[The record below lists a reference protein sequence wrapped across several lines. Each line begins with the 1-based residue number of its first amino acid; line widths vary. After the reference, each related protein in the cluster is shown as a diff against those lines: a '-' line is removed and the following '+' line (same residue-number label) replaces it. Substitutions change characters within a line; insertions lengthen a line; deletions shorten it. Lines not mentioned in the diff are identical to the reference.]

1 LIEILLYSYYI
12 FILGGYLEIGTV
24 EHPYE
29 SQVVITCHGDRYN
42 TIEMPVIGN
51 KMIAVA
57 HKGLPTTMEFSPT
70 MHMSSRNQGQLEIH
84 GKKSLRTWTKV
95 DTTAYAGDNYLITSE
110 PVDFQPGETVILTGS
125 EIPVD

>member
-1 LIEILLYSYYI
+1 MIEILLYSYYI

-51 KMIAVA
+51 KMIAVV
-57 HKGLPTTMEFSPT
+57 HKGLPTMECFPA
-70 MHMSSRNQGQLEIH
+70 MHMSSRNQEQLEIH
-84 GKKSLRTWTKV
+84 GKKKKST
-95 DTTAYAGDNYLITSE
+95 LICE
-110 PVDFQPGETVILTGS
+110 VQCRVHM
-125 EIPVD
+125 